1 MKNAWFDVR
10 FAHAV
15 VRQLVYRG
23 MFRTGFTEGARSSVV
38 DLGCL
43 DAPQF
48 VPTGYCKVGTL
59 GEPTCGFEHRFTAW
73 EFGREN
79 RECVEQ
85 FAEYHGEE
93 LLFLVYR
100 LGVLNKCRQYAF
112 NSLPALLKWAQ
123 RAPDGRGRTFY
134 VGRRE
139 NGKLLRVYEKGKQ
152 LGAENSPWVRIE
164 LELHN
169 KDSGRVAGCCIF

>member
-23 MFRTGFTEGARSSVV
+23 MFRTGFTDGAGSSVV

-48 VPTGYCKVGTL
+48 VPTGYCKVGTQ
-59 GEPTCGFEHRFTAW
+59 GEPTCGFGHRFTAW

-85 FAEYHGEE
+85 FAQSHVDQV
-93 LLFLVYR
+93 LFLVYR
-100 LGVLNKCRQYAF
+100 LGVLNKCRQYTF
-112 NSLPALLKWAQ
+112 DSVPALLKWAQ
-123 RAPDGRGRTFY
+123 RAPYSREVLEVQVAIDRQRIGSMFVRPGRILQSLADFNR
-134 VGRRE
+134 
-139 NGKLLRVYEKGKQ
+139 
-152 LGAENSPWVRIE
+152 W
-164 LELHN
+164 H
-169 KDSGRVAGCCIF
+169 SGRVA

>member
-123 RAPDGRGRTFY
+123 RAPDSREELK
-134 VGRRE
+134 VQVAIDGRRI
-139 NGKLLRVYEKGKQ
+139 GSMFARPGGILQAL
-152 LGAENSPWVRIE
+152 AEFNR
-164 LELHN
+164 
-169 KDSGRVAGCCIF
+169 